1 MDQEDTIS
9 GKTNIEMDQ
18 EDTISGEKDL
28 EMDQEDTISGKKNLR
43 MDTSVMRRSGMGG
56 IYCIYVCIIHV
67 IRSSVKEATNQPT
80 THNSNQ
86 PSHRILFID
95 LKPYPGVYTEGGGV
109 IL

>member
-43 MDTSVMRRSGMGG
+43 MDTSVMRRSGMGE
-56 IYCIYVCIIHV
+56 Y
-67 IRSSVKEATNQPT
+67 T
-80 THNSNQ
+80 
-86 PSHRILFID
+86 
-95 LKPYPGVYTEGGGV
+95 VYMFVSYT
-109 IL
+109 